1 MTARKCEADLPLPRR
16 WRKVT
21 RTGVL
26 HAISV
31 AAMAMTS
38 VWSKASAGR
47 SSRQRALAEVD
58 RLRTEVALL
67 TEELE
72 LKDAR
77 WARVPARRRP
87 YYRPR
92 GVRIFD
98 RPETP
103 RVTATPSGP
112 KNGGKVPGLTRWGNS
127 PSVANSAGT
136 TQVGSSSRCA
146 MNYGRWSALG
156 KMDGIASPEQP

>member
-1 MTARKCEADLPLPRR
+1 MPARSSKPAIPLPKG

-21 RTGVL
+21 RAGVL

-38 VWSKASAGR
+38 AWSKASAGR

-67 TEELE
+67 TEELD

-87 YYRPR
+87 YYRPVQRMQILQLRAAR
-92 GVRIFD
+92 GWSTEQVADGFVLTE
-98 RPETP
+98 ETMLP
-103 RVTATPSGP
+103 PLFLA
-112 KNGGKVPGLTRWGNS
+112 
-127 PSVANSAGT
+127 
-136 TQVGSSSRCA
+136 
-146 MNYGRWSALG
+146 
-156 KMDGIASPEQP
+156 

>member
-1 MTARKCEADLPLPRR
+1 MPPRSSKPVLPLPRG

-21 RTGVL
+21 REGVL

-31 AAMAMTS
+31 ASMALTS
-38 VWSKASAGR
+38 AWSKASAGR

-72 LKDAR
+72 LKGVR

-87 YYRPR
+87 MAD
-92 GVRIFD
+92 V
-98 RPETP
+98 
-103 RVTATPSGP
+103 V
-112 KNGGKVPGLTRWGNS
+112 L
-127 PSVANSAGT
+127 
-136 TQVGSSSRCA
+136 GSR
-146 MNYGRWSALG
+146 
-156 KMDGIASPEQP
+156 

>member
-1 MTARKCEADLPLPRR
+1 MPPRSSKPALPLPRG

-21 RTGVL
+21 RAGVL

-31 AAMAMTS
+31 AAMAMTAA
-38 VWSKASAGR
+38 WSKASAGR
-47 SSRQRALAEVD
+47 SRQRALADVD

-87 YYRPR
+87 YYGPVQRMRILQLRAVR
-92 GVRIFD
+92 GWSTKQVAD
-98 RPETP
+98 RF
-103 RVTATPSGP
+103 V
-112 KNGGKVPGLTRWGNS
+112 LT
-127 PSVANSAGT
+127 
-136 TQVGSSSRCA
+136 
-146 MNYGRWSALG
+146 
-156 KMDGIASPEQP
+156 